1 MLLPVQ
7 LPLHLLHGPAG
18 EGGVKSRAWFLYA
31 DLGKL
36 FTIQME
42 RRGDRAKKD
51 RRIEMI
57 KLVDRCL
64 GEVNWYLYWWGC
76 YC

>member
-42 RRGDRAKKD
+42 RRGDRAKRN

-57 KLVDRCL
+57 KLINRCL
-64 GEVNWYLYWWGC
+64 GENN
-76 YC
+76 